1 MANTPFKLKSGNT
14 TSFKDMGA
22 SPAKQKPGSS
32 AHDKAID
39 KLLTDKNISKV
50 DFEKK
55 LAKITKTVDPY
66 PNVKSKPSMPKNFN
80 IKGGSGSGTPGFS
93 GTKIAKNLAKVGR
106 GLTGAASLTAL
117 AIPLALESFTKESVK
132 RKKAGKSG
140 FNISKSKKN
149 QGFNF

>member
-1 MANTPFKLKSGNT
+1 MEKENTPFKLKSGNV
-14 TSFKDMGA
+14 SAFKNL
-22 SPAKQKPGSS
+22 GSS
-32 AHDKAID
+32 PVKQDKAID
-39 KLLTDKNISKV
+39 QLLTNKNISKV

-80 IKGGSGSGTPGFS
+80 IKGGSGSSTPGFS
-93 GTKIAKNLAKVGR
+93 GTKIAKNLAKVGKVAR
-106 GLTGAASLTAL
+106 VGSRALLGTAGAAAGLL
-117 AIPLALESFTKESVK
+117 YEFGKESIK

-149 QGFNF
+149 KGFNF